1 MNDDSIAALE
11 KEIEETRS
19 RIKARLKTVAS
30 PEALSDLG
38 NSIKTEAVQAKDEWV
53 HRARAAGEDY
63 AKSIALSLKEKAQDN
78 PLAVA
83 SIAAGI
89 GWKLWRDP
97 PIASALIGLG
107 AYGLMT
113 ARTADR
119 VSDEADDD
127 RISDGPDES
136 HETLVESRQDTVF
149 QDTLE
154 GAARALSAGQK
165 RLGDVASDIGS
176 MAPNGTR
183 NQILLGVAGLAVAAA
198 LGVAINRKR

>member
-1 MNDDSIAALE
+1 MSEDSIAALE
-11 KEIEETRS
+11 KQIEETRS
-19 RIKARLKTVAS
+19 RIKTRLKTVAS

-38 NSIKTEAVQAKDEWV
+38 NSIKTEAEEAKDEWV

-63 AKSIALSLKEKAQDN
+63 AKSIAQSLKEKAQDN

-113 ARTADR
+113 STTADR
-119 VSDEADDD
+119 ISDEADENL
-127 RISDGPDES
+127 ISHEADES
-136 HETLVESRQDTVF
+136 PAALVESKRDTVF
-149 QDTLE
+149 QSTLS
-154 GAARALSAGQK
+154 GAERALDAGKK
-165 RLGDVASDIGS
+165 RLGEVASDLGS
-176 MAPNGTR
+176 FATSGPR

-198 LGVAINRKR
+198 LGMAINRKR